1 MGKVNNVLAMLK
13 ILENG
18 QKYTVQDLAN
28 RLEVSKRMV
37 KIYKSELE
45 KAGIYIETIYGP
57 YGGYVYNRKNNYD
70 ISFDYNDIDNIENI
84 LNKLTNTEKD
94 NLNITLEKIK
104 TLVIYSVDEN
114 ENMKMDNI
122 DVKRKYKVLS
132 NAINKKSHVEFIYHN
147 KKRDFLPYSFSFY
160 KNLIYITGFSFT
172 DNDMRTFNLSKIK
185 NFK

>member
-1 MGKVNNVLAMLK
+1 MGKVNNTLAMLK
-13 ILENG
+13 ILEGG
-18 QKYTVQDLAN
+18 QKYSVQDLAE

-57 YGGYVYNRKNNYD
+57 YGGYIYKHKNNYD

-84 LNKLTNTEKD
+84 LNKLTVTEKD

-114 ENMKMDNI
+114 ENIKIDNK
-122 DVKRKYKVLS
+122 DLKRKYRILS
-132 NAINKKSHVEFIYHN
+132 VAINKKNHVRFIYHN
-147 KKRDFLPYSFSFY
+147 KERNFLPYSFSFY
-160 KNLIYITGFSFT
+160 KSMIYVTGFSFN
-172 DNDMRTFNLSKIK
+172 DNDMRTFNLSKMK

>member
-13 ILENG
+13 ILEGG

-37 KIYKSELE
+37 KIYKVELE

-57 YGGYVYNRKNNYD
+57 YGGYVYNGKNNYD
-70 ISFDYNDIDNIENI
+70 VSFDYNDIDNIENI

-104 TLVIYSVDEN
+104 TLVIYSADET
-114 ENMKMDNI
+114 ENIKIDNI
-122 DVKRKYKVLS
+122 DAKRKYKTLLD
-132 NAINKKSHVEFIYHN
+132 AINKKNHVKFTYHN
-147 KKRDFLPYSFSFY
+147 RERDFLPYSFSFY
-160 KNLIYITGFSFT
+160 KNMIYITGFSFT